1 MKRFLKL
8 VQVSAPE
15 LEPPLVGGHD
25 APLTD
30 AQKRHVRRP
39 IVAGSLVIGIFV
51 IGLGVWASVSPIFGA
66 VIAPG
71 QVRVE
76 SSRKTLKSR
85 EGGVVRGIYVRD
97 GDPVAVNQVLLRFDD
112 VVPKAQVEILSNQHQ
127 ALLAQQARF
136 EAEALGRKTM
146 VLPTELRSAM
156 ADPRVAML
164 VRNEEF
170 LFRSRLD
177 AVEGQAQILNQRIV
191 QLRERQAGTQIQID
205 SIDEQARLSR
215 EELQGYQ
222 TLYEKGYAPKTM
234 ILRLQRA
241 LAESQGRRGA
251 MVSEMTRIQEQIGET
266 RLQLNALY
274 QQRESEAAEGK
285 RQADGQLADI
295 NPRLGAA
302 RDSLAHTEVRA
313 PVAGFVLNLTQHT
326 LGGVAGA
333 GEPLL
338 DVVPANA
345 PLVVMAEV
353 RPSDID
359 EVSAGM
365 MAQVDL
371 AAFSSLKV
379 PKVEARV
386 LNVSADALTNPKT
399 GEAYFVAELKIDP
412 SELKKLPKGAKL
424 YPGMP
429 ANVMIKT
436 GKRTIMSY
444 LLGPI
449 GDVINHALRE
459 S

>member
-1 MKRFLKL
+1 MNRFLKL
-8 VQVSAPE
+8 LQVSEPE
-15 LEPPLVGGHD
+15 LEPPVVGGPD
-25 APLTD
+25 APLTE

-51 IGLGVWASVSPIFGA
+51 IGLGFWASVSPIFGA

-76 SSRKTLKSR
+76 SSRKTLKNR
-85 EGGVVRGIYVRD
+85 DGGVVRGIYVRD
-97 GDPVAVNQVLLRFDD
+97 GDQVAVNQVLMRFDD
-112 VVPKAQVEILSNQHQ
+112 VMPKAQVAVLANQQQ

-136 EAEALGRKTM
+136 EAEALGRKTL
-146 VLPTELRSAM
+146 VLPAELLTAI

-164 VRNEEF
+164 VRNEQF

-205 SIDEQARLSR
+205 SIDEQIRLSR
-215 EELQGYQ
+215 EELEGYQ

-241 LAESQGRRGA
+241 LAEAQGRRGA
-251 MVSEMTRIQEQIGET
+251 MASEMTRIQEQVGET

-302 RDSLAHTEVRA
+302 RDALAQTEVRA

-338 DVVPANA
+338 DVVPVNA

-353 RPSDID
+353 RPNDID

-379 PKVEARV
+379 PKVEAKV
-386 LNVSADALTNPKT
+386 LHVSADSLTNPKT
-399 GEAYFVAELKIDP
+399 GETYFVAELKIDP

-449 GDVINHALRE
+449 GDVIGHALRE